1 MSGPITKM
9 DLGHTGELHLANS
22 KKGFSG
28 TDRTKHLRA
37 LTYWVTFK
45 KLARD
50 WQDGHVLNYNAF
62 L

>member
-9 DLGHTGELHLANS
+9 DLGHTEELHLANS
-22 KKGFSG
+22 KKGLSR

-45 KLARD
+45 KLALIVPRI
-50 WQDGHVLNYNAF
+50 GRMVMS
-62 L
+62 